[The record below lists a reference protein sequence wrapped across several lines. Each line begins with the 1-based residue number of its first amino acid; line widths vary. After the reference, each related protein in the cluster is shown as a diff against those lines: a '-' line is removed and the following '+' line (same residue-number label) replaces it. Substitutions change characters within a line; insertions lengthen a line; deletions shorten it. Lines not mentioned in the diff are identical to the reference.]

1 MHRMACS
8 RTRAGAT
15 ALLLALAVLAV
26 PGAYGQRA
34 TVHRVGQLNLGSAG
48 GEVQPYF
55 DTFVAAMRK
64 LGYVEGRNFILD
76 RRWADGSAERLGPLV
91 DELIALKPHVLLG
104 NEAIAQIMRAKTTSI
119 PIVLTSS
126 IDPVKAGLARTL
138 SRPGM
143 NVTGITQLNDQLPAK
158 HIELMRDINPRLS
171 RVAQLVDISASGC
184 RIVEEQ
190 ARLAAGRFGV
200 TLVPYYVTTE
210 RDLEQAFARMEQD
223 RPDVVLPCPSS
234 LLFYHRA
241 LLFENVRRLRI
252 PMTSFIVANVPDG
265 VLFAYAT
272 SLHENLAK
280 AATYVD
286 KILKGASPSDLPI
299 EQPTNFELV
308 LNLKTAKALN
318 LTIPRSILVRAER
331 VIE

>member
-1 MHRMACS
+1 MHRMACG
-8 RTRAGAT
+8 RTRASAT
-15 ALLLALAVLAV
+15 LLLLALAV
-26 PGAYGQRA
+26 PGAYGQQG
-34 TVHRVGQLNLGSAG
+34 TVHRVGQLNIGSAG

-55 DTFVAAMRK
+55 DTFVAAMRR

-76 RRWADGSAERLGPLV
+76 QRWADGSRERLGPLA
-91 DELIALKPHVLLG
+91 DELIALKPDVLLG

-126 IDPVKAGLARTL
+126 IDPVKTGLARTL
-138 SRPGM
+138 SKPGM

-158 HIELMRDINPRLS
+158 HIELMREIDPRLS
-171 RVAQLVDISASGC
+171 RIAQLVDTNASGC

-190 ARLAAGRFGV
+190 ARAAAGRFGV
-200 TLVPYYVTTE
+200 TLVPYYVTTRQE
-210 RDLEQAFARMEQD
+210 IGQAFARMEQD
-223 RPDVVLPCPSS
+223 RPDVVLPCPSG
-234 LLFYHRA
+234 LLFHHRA
-241 LLFENVRRLRI
+241 LLFENVRRLGV
-252 PMTSFIVANVPDG
+252 PMTGFIVDNVPDG

-286 KILKGASPSDLPI
+286 RILKGANPADLPI
-299 EQPTNFELV
+299 EQPTNFQLV
-308 LNLKTAKALN
+308 INLRTAKALG
-318 LTIPRSILVRAER
+318 LTIPRAILVRAER